1 VASANPENKLSLLEM
16 IKKEE
21 VAVGLETV
29 KKEEV
34 AVELREGSGWLD
46 ETRFRRELEF
56 LSCLANPEYL
66 QYLSD
71 NRYFEDERFVRYLD
85 YLQYWHTPPYRKYIL
100 FPHCL
105 HFLQLLQESE
115 FRKAFQSEPS
125 FLHQLIVQQKLHWEV
140 EGDKTRL
147 RNHEARQRELA
158 KSKS

>member
-1 VASANPENKLSLLEM
+1 ML
-16 IKKEE
+16 KE
-21 VAVGLETV
+21 
-29 KKEEV
+29 EEV
-34 AVELREGSGWLD
+34 AVEMLKEEEIAVEPRKGYGRLD

-66 QYLSD
+66 QHLSD

-105 HFLQLLQESE
+105 HFLQLLQKSE
-115 FRKAFQSEPS
+115 FRKSFQSDPTFS
-125 FLHQLIVQQKLHWEV
+125 HQLIVQQKLHWEV
-140 EGDKTRL
+140 EGDKARQ